1 MIKQNETKTDPH
13 IQRERAGGCKG
24 EWGGWG
30 WEYNLKKLKRHKKIN
45 TKRALRNA
53 DGLPHVKLCTLN

>member
-13 IQRERAGGCKG
+13 IQRERAGSCKG

-45 TKRALRNA
+45 TK
-53 DGLPHVKLCTLN
+53 